1 MNTNEFVWS
10 FNTDKVENW
19 AFYDNAFSKEE
30 CQKIIEI
37 GNKLSLVES
46 TLGIENY
53 IDKNN
58 RDCKVSWISANSE
71 NEWIYRRLTDI
82 LMEIN
87 DKFFKFNV
95 FGFLEGLQFTKY
107 DSPNGKFAK
116 HIDKSI
122 FGKVRKLSI
131 SIQLSSPED
140 YEGGELA
147 LHISNQPSIMGKE
160 LGKLIAFP
168 SYTLHEVFPVT
179 KGTRY
184 SLICWVS
191 GEAFK

>member
-1 MNTNEFVWS
+1 MDTNEFVWS
-10 FNTDKVENW
+10 FNTDTVENW
-19 AFYDNAFSKEE
+19 AFFDNAFSKEE

-37 GNKLSLVES
+37 GNKLELIES
-46 TLGIENY
+46 KLGINGY
-53 IDKNN
+53 IDKNI
-58 RDCKVSWISANSE
+58 RDSKVSWISANSE
-71 NEWIYRRLTDI
+71 TEWIYRRLTDI
-82 LMEIN
+82 LMDIN
-87 DKFFKFNV
+87 NKFFKFNV

-107 DSPNGKFAK
+107 DAPNGKIAK
-116 HIDKSI
+116 HIDKSM

-131 SIQLSSPED
+131 SIQLSSSED

-147 LHISNQPSIMGKE
+147 LHISNEPTIMGKE

-168 SYTLHEVFPVT
+168 SYTLHEVIPIT

-184 SLICWVS
+184 SLVCWVS

>member
-1 MNTNEFVWS
+1 MDSNEFVWS
-10 FNTDKVENW
+10 FNVDKVENW
-19 AFYDNAFSKEE
+19 AFFDNAFTEEE
-30 CQKIIEI
+30 CKKIIDI
-37 GNKLSLVES
+37 GNKLELIES
-46 TLGIENY
+46 KLGTDGY
-53 IDKNN
+53 VDKDI
-58 RDCKVSWISANSE
+58 RDSKVSWIAANSE
-71 NEWIYRRLTDI
+71 TEWIYRRLTDI

-107 DSPNGKFAK
+107 DAPSGKIAK

-131 SIQLSSPED
+131 TIQLSSPED

-147 LHISNQPSIMGKE
+147 LHISNEPTLMEKQT
-160 LGKLIAFP
+160 GKLIAFP
-168 SYTLHEVFPVT
+168 SYTLHEVLPVT

-184 SLICWVS
+184 SLVCWVS